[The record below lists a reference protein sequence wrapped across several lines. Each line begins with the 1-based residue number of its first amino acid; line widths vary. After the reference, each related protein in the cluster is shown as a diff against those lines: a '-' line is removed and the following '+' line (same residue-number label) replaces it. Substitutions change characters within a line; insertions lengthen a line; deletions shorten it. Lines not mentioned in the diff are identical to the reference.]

1 MAAESRASKC
11 RLEIREYF
19 AGEIKSKLR
28 PKWKV
33 MEGKFAKTDESI

>member
-19 AGEIKSKLR
+19 AGEIESKLR
-28 PKWKV
+28 PKGKV
-33 MEGKFAKTDESI
+33 MEGKFAKTDEKT